1 MQKPAPA
8 AYAIHPLLSARWSPR
23 AFADRPVSPHAIR
36 TMLEAA
42 RWAPSCFN
50 EQPWRLIL
58 ATKDHPEAHARALS
72 CLTEKNRRWARR
84 AWVLAVGLARTHF
97 AGSGNPNRHA
107 QHDLGLALGQLAL
120 QATAL
125 EIGVH
130 FMAGFDVDDARTAFA
145 VPSDYAIVTM
155 MAFGHLDSVDVLPED
170 LKTREVAPRKRHP
183 QEIWVDSGLFG
194 APWSPSE
201 ESTIDEIL
209 EFWFGP
215 VGESGHADDTHAK
228 RWWTKDDGFDETIRQ
243 RFSDIYERVRSGQHE
258 DWLSSARGRL
268 ATLIVLDQFPRNMFR
283 GTARMHESDARAL
296 DVALSGIDLG
306 FDRALPGDLRSFC
319 YMPLMHAESRAAQD
333 ACVRLFRDYAA
344 ELPGPE
350 GERIRGNLKFA
361 ELHRDIVARFGR
373 FPHRNAIL
381 GRASTEEERRYL
393 DEGGAT
399 F

>member
-23 AFADRPVSPHAIR
+23 AFAERPVSSHAIR

-42 RWAPSCFN
+42 RWAPSSFN
-50 EQPWRLIL
+50 EQPWRIII
-58 ATKDHPEAHARALS
+58 ATKDDSEGYARALS
-72 CLTEKNRRWARR
+72 CLTEKNRRWAHR
-84 AWVLAVGLARTHF
+84 AWGLGAALTRTHF
-97 AGSGNPNRHA
+97 AGSGTPNRHA

-125 EIGVH
+125 EVGVH
-130 FMAGFDVDDARTAFA
+130 FLAGFDADAARTAM
-145 VPSDYAIVTM
+145 VIPSDYAVVTM
-155 MAFGHLDSVDVLPED
+155 FALGHVDSAEVLPED
-170 LKTREVAPRKRHP
+170 LKTRELAPRRRHP
-183 QEIWVDSGLFG
+183 QETWVDTGVFGNAWTPSG
-194 APWSPSE
+194 E
-201 ESTIDEIL
+201 TKIDEIL

-215 VGESGHADDTHAK
+215 IDEAGQASDAFAK
-228 RWWTKDDGFDETIRQ
+228 RWWTKDPEFDETIRR
-243 RFSDIYERVRSGQHE
+243 RFLSVYDAVQAGRHE

-268 ATLIVLDQFPRNMFR
+268 ATIIVLDQFSRNMFR
-283 GTARMHESDARAL
+283 GTARMHEADAWAL
-296 DVALSGIDLG
+296 DIALSGIDLG
-306 FDRALPGDLRSFC
+306 FDRALPGDLRAFC

-333 ACVRLFRDYAA
+333 ACVRLFRDFAA

-350 GERIRGNLKFA
+350 GDRIRGNLRFA
-361 ELHRDIVARFGR
+361 EQHRDIVARFGR

-381 GRASTEEERRYL
+381 GRVPTEDEQRYL